1 MELWKGH
8 VIRRRPRAVL
18 GAGPPVTRVAGRP
31 PLVVADPIFVVS
43 KLRLS
48 LKAPDRHVISFLR
61 RLPAA
66 FVESVGA
73 KHNHP

>member
-1 MELWKGH
+1 ML
-8 VIRRRPRAVL
+8 L
-18 GAGPPVTRVAGRP
+18 AGLLSSSPT
-31 PLVVADPIFVVS
+31 PIFVVS

-48 LKAPDRHVISFLR
+48 LKAPDHHVISFLR